1 MPPLLPVQLQVP
13 ADALYPEAVPA
24 VQVSAVLLQAPL
36 TAFVLLHEAVV
47 PPLLPVQ
54 VQLVVVP
61 LLVVPDATPAVQ
73 TPTVVLHAPLRES

>member
-1 MPPLLPVQLQVP
+1 VPTVQVLAVPPHEPGTAPPLQEAVVPPLLPVQLQVP

-61 LLVVPDATPAVQ
+61 
-73 TPTVVLHAPLRES
+73 